1 MASGSWRLRVSIVGV
16 APSVIKVGLLRDARF
31 RDHEPPPPHPERPQR
46 LVAIDA
52 VLEAAGL
59 LERVVP
65 IDAVEASEEAM
76 RRVHSDAF
84 LALLARA
91 DAAAQSRLVTLDA
104 DTFVSAGSWR
114 AARLAS
120 GGVLRA
126 AERVARGEIES
137 AFCLPRPPGHHAT
150 RDQAMGFCLTNHVA
164 VAAAQLFASGAA
176 DRVAIVDFDV
186 HHGNGTQEIFWDDPR
201 LLYVSLHQ
209 FPHYPGTGGL
219 EETGYGAASGTT
231 INLPLPAG
239 CGDGAYLQCF
249 DEVVLPVLRRFQP
262 SMLLISAG
270 FDAHWRDPLA
280 AQNLS
285 GNGYRAIA
293 QRLAYVAAEL
303 CAGQVYVLEGGY
315 DLEAIAWATRHCI
328 DVLLGN
334 PPAADPVG
342 LPPVEGEHGEPDVS
356 ALIERAQSLCKLA
369 PLRKAPA

>member
-1 MASGSWRLRVSIVGV
+1 MGV

-31 RDHEPPPPHPERPQR
+31 RDHETPPQHPERPQR
-46 LVAIDA
+46 LVTIEA

-59 LERVVP
+59 LERV
-65 IDAVEASEEAM
+65 IAINAVEASEEAL
-76 RRVHSDAF
+76 RRVHTAAF
-84 LALLARA
+84 LARLARA
-91 DAAAQSRLVTLDA
+91 DTAAQSRQVALDA

-126 AERVARGEIES
+126 AERVAHGEIES

-150 RDQAMGFCLTNHVA
+150 GDRAMGFCLTNHIA

-176 DRVAIVDFDV
+176 DRLAVVDFDV
-186 HHGNGTQEIFWDDPR
+186 HHGNGTQEIFWDEPR

-209 FPHYPGTGGL
+209 FPYYPGTGRL
-219 EETGYGAASGTT
+219 EETGRGAAAGTT

-249 DEVVLPVLRRFQP
+249 DEVILPALRRFQP

-280 AQNLS
+280 AQSLS
-285 GNGYRAIA
+285 GDGYRAIA

-303 CAGQVYVLEGGY
+303 RAGQVYVLEGGY
-315 DLEAIAWATRHCI
+315 DLEAIAWATRHCL

-342 LPPVEGEHGEPDVS
+342 LPPAAADRSEPDVTS
-356 ALIERAQSLCKLA
+356 LIERVRALGQLV

>member
-1 MASGSWRLRVSIVGV
+1 MGV

-31 RDHEPPPPHPERPQR
+31 RDHETPPQHPERPQR
-46 LVAIDA
+46 LVAIEA

-59 LERVVP
+59 LERVIA
-65 IDAVEASEEAM
+65 IDAVEASEETL
-76 RRVHSDAF
+76 RRVHAAPF
-84 LALLARA
+84 LAGLARA
-91 DAAAQSRLVTLDA
+91 DAAAQSRRVALDA

-150 RDQAMGFCLTNHVA
+150 GDRAMGFCLTNHVA

-186 HHGNGTQEIFWDDPR
+186 HHGNGTQEIFWDEPR

-209 FPHYPGTGGL
+209 FPYYPGTGRL
-219 EETGYGAASGTT
+219 EETGRGAAAGTT

-239 CGDGAYLQCF
+239 CGDEAYLQCF
-249 DEVVLPVLRRFQP
+249 DEVILPALRRFQP
-262 SMLLISAG
+262 SMLLVSAG

-280 AQNLS
+280 AHSLS
-285 GNGYRAIA
+285 GDGYRAIA

-303 CAGQVYVLEGGY
+303 RAGQVYVLEGGY
-315 DLEAIAWATRHCI
+315 DLEAIAWATRHCL

-342 LPPVEGEHGEPDVS
+342 LPPAAADRSAPDVAS
-356 ALIERAQSLCKLA
+356 LIERARALCKLV
-369 PLRKAPA
+369 PLRKVPV

>member
-1 MASGSWRLRVSIVGV
+1 MDV

-31 RDHEPPPPHPERPQR
+31 RDHEPPPPHPERSQR
-46 LVAIDA
+46 LVAIEA
-52 VLEAAGL
+52 VLETAGL
-59 LERVVP
+59 LERVIS
-65 IDAVEASEEAM
+65 IDAMEASEEAL
-76 RRVHSDAF
+76 RRVHSAAF
-84 LALLARA
+84 LAFLARTA
-91 DAAAQSRLVTLDA
+91 TAAQSRLVALDA

-126 AERVARGEIES
+126 AEQVARGEIES

-150 RDQAMGFCLTNHVA
+150 GDRAMGFCLTNHVA
-164 VAAAQLFASGAA
+164 VAAGQLFASGAA

-209 FPHYPGTGGL
+209 FPHYPGTGRL
-219 EETGYGAASGTT
+219 EETGHGAAAGTT

-239 CGDGAYLQCF
+239 CGDGVYLRCF
-249 DEVVLPVLRRFQP
+249 DEVVLPALRRFQP

-303 CAGQVYVLEGGY
+303 QAGQVYVLEGGY
-315 DLEAIAWATRHCI
+315 DLEVIAWATRHCL

-342 LPPVEGEHGEPDVS
+342 LPSVAIERCEPDVGS
-356 ALIERAQSLCKLA
+356 LMERARSLCKLV
-369 PLRKAPA
+369 PQRKAPA